1 MRARLKAIRKKK
13 ATERLRE
20 VRRVTPAIGP
30 TLRVVSAHRTKG
42 L

>member
-13 ATERLRE
+13 AGERLRE
-20 VRRVTPAIGP
+20 VRRAAPVIGP
-30 TLRVVSAHRTKG
+30 TPRVVSAHRATG

>member
-13 ATERLRE
+13 AGRRLRE

-30 TLRVVSAHRTKG
+30 TSRVVSAHRATG